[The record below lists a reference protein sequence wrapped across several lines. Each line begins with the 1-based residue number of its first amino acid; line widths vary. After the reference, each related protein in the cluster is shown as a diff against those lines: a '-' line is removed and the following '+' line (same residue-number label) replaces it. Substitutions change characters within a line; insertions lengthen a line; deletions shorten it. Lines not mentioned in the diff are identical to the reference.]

1 MKDKVLLEN
10 HNKFVNL
17 LTKINNEMPWYW
29 QNYKGLGFGKAWKI
43 DRGEA
48 FRGKRC

>member
-29 QNYKGLGFGKAWKI
+29 QTISGLGEAWKI

-48 FRGKRC
+48 FRAKRC